1 MTIVT
6 ALAATSN
13 YPGSFH
19 PEVRLIVPTDLPG
32 LSPRKRKVQ
41 AETQAE
47 ITIVLVSVIIFLITL
62 VLVLLLADQSFSMP
76 ATEWEYL
83 F

>member
-1 MTIVT
+1 MVD
-6 ALAATSN
+6 LV
-13 YPGSFH
+13 H

-47 ITIVLVSVIIFLITL
+47 TQAEITIALVSVIIFLIVL